1 MRLRVTWAASVQ
13 AKGDHVTDFLKTN
26 IDRRTLLRL
35 LAGVS
40 VTVALS
46 ACATPTPSAPT
57 QAAAAPGS
65 GAKPAETPKKGGT
78 LVIGLEAEPGTLDN
92 SVGTGYHTSIV
103 QRMLYESLVAYDL
116 TSTADV
122 LPIKPVL
129 AESWQ
134 ISPDGKVYTFKLR
147 QGIKFHD
154 GTPFDSESVKFNFE
168 RASDPQHP
176 LFFDKGRGTS
186 AQIFSLVEKMEAP
199 DPTTFRITLKDAR
212 AYFLALFDKVPM
224 FVGSPTAIQKY
235 GNDEFGNHPV
245 GTGPFRFVSR
255 ESGSKITL
263 ERNPDY
269 WGSAPYL
276 DKIVVRGIGEPTARV
291 VALQTGEVDFI
302 NDVAPDQIDALRKNA
317 EIEVSQASIPHT
329 WLINLN
335 HHDKPFSD
343 VRVRQAASLAINRDA
358 LAKDILK
365 GTALPATQLEG
376 PGGVAHDASLSGW
389 PYDPPK
395 AKQLLSEAGYPNGFD
410 TVFALPTAGSGM
422 LDATR
427 IAEYLQKNWA
437 DVGIRAKLETQEW
450 TSYVPYFFKGIP
462 SDKGLY
468 AMANVTGDGQDM
480 EKLNAAA
487 FQPPNGFNVGWY
499 QNDQVEKLLVEA
511 RATPDPVAAAKVYQQ
526 VEKILNDDVA
536 RVYVLHSLQP
546 KAFNKKVRGFVNPHS
561 WAYTFNN
568 VWVTS

>member
-1 MRLRVTWAASVQ
+1 VGGVCPGR
-13 AKGDHVTDFLKTN
+13 GFIYVTDILKPN

-35 LAGVS
+35 VAGVS
-40 VTVALS
+40 ATLALS
-46 ACATPTPSAPT
+46 ACAAPAPTSAPT
-57 QAAAAPGS
+57 QPAAAPATA
-65 GAKPAETPKKGGT
+65 AKPVETPKKGGT

-147 QGIKFHD
+147 QGVKFHD
-154 GTPFDSESVKFNFE
+154 GTPFDAESVKYNFD
-168 RASDPQHP
+168 RASDPKHP

-186 AQIFSLVEKMEAP
+186 AQIFSLVDKMEAP
-199 DPTTFRITLKDAR
+199 DPTTFRMTLKDPR
-212 AYFLALFDKVPM
+212 AYFLNLFDKVPM
-224 FVGSPTAIQKY
+224 FVGSPAAIQKY

-269 WGSAPYL
+269 WGTAPYL
-276 DKIVVRGIGEPTARV
+276 DKVVLRGISEPTARV

-317 EIEVSQASIPHT
+317 DIEVSQASIPHT

-343 VRVRQAASLAINRDA
+343 VKVRQAASLAINRDA

-365 GTALPATQLEG
+365 GTALAATQLEG
-376 PGGVAHDASLSGW
+376 PGGVAHDASLTGW
-389 PYDPPK
+389 PYDPAK

-450 TSYVPYFFKGIP
+450 TAYVPFFFKGIP

-499 QNDQVEKLLVEA
+499 QSDQVEKLLVDA
-511 RATPDPVAAAKVYQQ
+511 RATPDPAAAAKVYQQ
-526 VEKILNDDVA
+526 IEKILNDDVA
-536 RVYVLHSLQP
+536 RIYVLHSLQP

-568 VWVTS
+568 VWVSS